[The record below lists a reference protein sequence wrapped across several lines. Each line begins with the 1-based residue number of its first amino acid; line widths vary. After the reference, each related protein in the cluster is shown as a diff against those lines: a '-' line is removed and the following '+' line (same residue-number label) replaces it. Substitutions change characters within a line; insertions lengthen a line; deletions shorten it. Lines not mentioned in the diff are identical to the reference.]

1 MSPRYTV
8 YAVLL
13 AFALPNAA
21 LHAQSFTRVTSGVVA
36 THSDNSLGVA
46 WGDYDDDGDPDLF
59 VANGGQPSRLYRN
72 DGDGTF
78 SAVADGPVVTT
89 LGDSRGSLWADYDG
103 DGDLDLYV
111 SNRGGNVP
119 PPVTQPAQA
128 NFLYRNDGP
137 PDFGFTRVEDAP
149 PAMEANYT
157 WSSSWVDY
165 DNDGDLDL
173 HMPDNLHAADDFF
186 YENDGSGQ
194 FTSVIPAFVEPGSE
208 PSTGAAS
215 WIDFDGDGDQDL
227 LLAKSGR
234 FLPGQAENHRLFRGL
249 LADTGT
255 LGFEEITTGGLV
267 THFDNDFQPS
277 WGDYDNDG
285 DPDLFLGHAGGPR
298 GVSNYLY
305 RNDGDGVF
313 TAVTSGP
320 VVTDTDPRSAA
331 AGAITT
337 TTATSTCSSRMAAST
352 SSTATTATARSPR

>member
-1 MSPRYTV
+1 M
-8 YAVLL
+8 
-13 AFALPNAA
+13 
-21 LHAQSFTRVTSGVVA
+21 
-36 THSDNSLGVA
+36 
-46 WGDYDDDGDPDLF
+46 
-59 VANGGQPSRLYRN
+59 
-72 DGDGTF
+72 
-78 SAVADGPVVTT
+78 
-89 LGDSRGSLWADYDG
+89 
-103 DGDLDLYV
+103 
-111 SNRGGNVP
+111 P

-149 PAMEANYT
+149 PATEANYT

-194 FTSVIPAFVEPGSE
+194 FASVVPTFVEPGSE

-277 WGDYDNDG
+277 WGDYDGDG
-285 DPDLFLGHAGGPR
+285 DLDVYQGDDGRGLARRRQPSVPQRGRRDVHRRRRPDRHRRRRQRPAVAFVPR
-298 GVSNYLY
+298 L
-305 RNDGDGVF
+305 RQRRR
-313 TAVTSGP
+313 P
-320 VVTDTDPRSAA
+320 
-331 AGAITT
+331 
-337 TTATSTCSSRMAAST
+337 
-352 SSTATTATARSPR
+352 